1 MPLKP
6 FVIDIV
12 RPRPEGDLL
21 IEIQTSSFGAM
32 GKKLDTVLSDY
43 EMVLVHPIAVTTTL
57 HKEGAKSRKSPR
69 RGSLYSIFDELVS
82 VPTLLDHPN
91 FSLEIVLAHIDKFQK
106 LDPKLRRRRGGWR
119 TVDRRLTSIDR
130 VERYSSMGELSEL
143 VPVGLPDRFTTA
155 DLAEKAGVTRDIA
168 QRMAYCFKAAEVFE
182 VLDRKKQGYI
192 YRQVLNIR

>member
-32 GKKLDTVLSDY
+32 GKKLDHVLNEF

-57 HKEGAKSRKSPR
+57 HKEGSKPRKSPR
-69 RGSLYSIFDELVS
+69 KGSLYSIFEELVS

-91 FSLEIVLAHIDKFQK
+91 FSLEIVLAHVDKFQK
-106 LDPKLRRRRGGWR
+106 ADPTMRRRRGGWR
-119 TVDRRLTSIDR
+119 TTDRRLVGIEG
-130 VERYSSMGELSEL
+130 VERYSSMAELGELIPSD
-143 VPVGLPDRFTTA
+143 LPERFTTA
-155 DLAEKAGVTRDIA
+155 DIAQGAGISRDIA

-182 VLDRKKQGYI
+182 VMDRKKDGYI